1 MDSWWFRT
9 KPRSILKTFEWFP
22 HFADLEGENWE
33 LKLEDKVSSW
43 GNKSIYPIRRRY
55 IYNAHYED
63 LETKYSSYDDY
74 LSGNF
79 DVNETESTGRND
91 KTTYEF
97 YGLGYIDRQGKINTT
112 KTGNIIKDGRM
123 DENILLKLLLKIQF
137 PSPAIHKKKEA
148 DEPYVFPMEII
159 LNIYKY
165 FESLNRFELGYLF
178 MCNDINN
185 LNISIKAINEFRK
198 KYNELE
204 NKIKLKN
211 AIVIFTEIMNK
222 FFPSITNQPE
232 TYYRDYSDALIR
244 TLEYTGLF
252 SQRGRGYYVKL
263 FIPEHS
269 KIKFKLLQEQYV
281 FKFNSEDNFEIYM
294 EWFGNPYNIV
304 LPWEDKGNIIK
315 IIENKIY
322 IYKERLKEAEENIDN
337 FEAKNKLEKIE
348 KLEKSIAFEDD
359 KKLRELDRTLS
370 EILLSLNEELF
381 VIYYSKTNEA
391 REEIIDKFIDI
402 LEGNE
407 DMAALWLECNT
418 WKSLVA
424 IDGEH
429 YVKRNFKIEDDLT
442 PKAFAPG
449 AGNTP
454 DMELYKNGYIIIP
467 EVSLMTGVKQWEH
480 EGSSVV
486 EHVYKFIQ
494 KHENKKVIGIFISS
508 SMNIRT
514 LWQFYILNRESW
526 IGKPVPVVPLRISQ
540 YIKIVKIIYLN
551 NLNIDDFKE
560 LIVIIHESTLV
571 YETYKTWEEKIND
584 MINEWEIMKMK
595 NKENKQRTLF
605 R

>member
-55 IYNAHYED
+55 IYNAHYDD
-63 LETKYSSYDDY
+63 LETKYSSYEDY
-74 LSGNF
+74 LSGKF

-97 YGLGYIDRQGKINTT
+97 YGLGYVDSQGKINTT
-112 KTGNIIKDGRM
+112 KTGNIIKEGRM

-137 PSPAIHKKKEA
+137 PSPATLKKKEA
-148 DEPYVFPMEII
+148 DKPYVFPMEII
-159 LNIYKY
+159 LNIYKH
-165 FESLNRFELGYLF
+165 FESLNRFELSYLF
-178 MCNDINN
+178 MCNDMNN
-185 LNISIKAINEFRK
+185 LSISINAITEFRSR
-198 KYNELE
+198 YNELE
-204 NKIKLKN
+204 NKNKLKD
-211 AIVIFTEIMNK
+211 IVVIFTEIMK
-222 FFPSITNQPE
+222 KYFPNITNQPE

-252 SQRGRGYYVKL
+252 SQRGRGYFVKL
-263 FIPEHS
+263 FVPEHS

-281 FKFNSEDNFEIYM
+281 FKYNSEENFENYM
-294 EWFGNPYNIV
+294 EWFGNPYNIA
-304 LPWEDKGNIIK
+304 LPWEDKSNIRT

-322 IYKERLKEAEENIDN
+322 IYKERLKEAEKNITN
-337 FEAKNKLEKIE
+337 FEAKNKLNNIE
-348 KLEKSIAFEDD
+348 KLEKSITSEDD
-359 KKLRELDRTLS
+359 KQLRELDRTLS

-381 VIYYSKTNEA
+381 VIYYSKTDEA

-429 YVKRNFKIEDDLT
+429 YVKRNFKIEEDLT

-449 AGNTP
+449 VGNTP

-480 EGSSVV
+480 EGSSVI
-486 EHVYKFIQ
+486 EHVFKFIQ
-494 KHENKKVIGIFISS
+494 QYKDKQVLGLFISS
-508 SMNIRT
+508 SMNVRT
-514 LWQFYILNRESW
+514 IWQFYILNRESW
-526 IGKPVPVVPLRISQ
+526 IGKPVPVIPIKIKQ
-540 YIKIVKIIYLN
+540 YIEIIKIIYSN
-551 NLNIDDFKE
+551 NLSIDDFKE
-560 LIVIIHESTLV
+560 LVEAIHKNTFI
-571 YETYKTWEEKIND
+571 YKTYTEWEEKISD
-584 MINEWEIMKMK
+584 VINEWK
-595 NKENKQRTLF
+595 NIKAERRKIYGK
-605 R
+605 